1 MEALLGILAIIGA
14 ATIFGIILN
23 PFFWQGFRNSKFW
36 DEQMK
41 AEVRNSKFW
50 DEQKKASKTDEK
62 NLIDPDN
69 KEI

>member
-1 MEALLGILAIIGA
+1 METLLGVLAIIIA
-14 ATIFGIILN
+14 AVAFGMMLN

-36 DEQMK
+36 DEQK
-41 AEVRNSKFW
+41 RANKDIDS
-50 DEQKKASKTDEK
+50 K

>member
-1 MEALLGILAIIGA
+1 METLLGILAIIGA
-14 ATIFGIILN
+14 ATIFGVILN

-36 DEQMK
+36 DEQKRIMK
-41 AEVRNSKFW
+41 DSEN
-50 DEQKKASKTDEK
+50 K